1 MAGQIVERVR
11 SWLADIDDQIA
22 SLLEGLVTAP
32 CSESERAL
40 AQQIDHHLNPASSIG
55 RDLSE
60 LVDRAKADDV
70 LGPVLALAAEEAE
83 RSRNGSD
90 DRLFP
95 PKAGHGVPYSGS
107 DDALFSATEAPQWQP
122 SKLDDLFAARPENN

>member
-1 MAGQIVERVR
+1 MAQ
-11 SWLADIDDQIA
+11 SPF
-22 SLLEGLVTAP
+22 SPAP

-60 LVDRAKADDV
+60 LVDRAKADNV

-83 RSRNGSD
+83 RSWNGSD

-95 PKAGHGVPYSGS
+95 PKAGHGVPCSES

-122 SKLDDLFAARPENN
+122 SMLDDLFAARPENN